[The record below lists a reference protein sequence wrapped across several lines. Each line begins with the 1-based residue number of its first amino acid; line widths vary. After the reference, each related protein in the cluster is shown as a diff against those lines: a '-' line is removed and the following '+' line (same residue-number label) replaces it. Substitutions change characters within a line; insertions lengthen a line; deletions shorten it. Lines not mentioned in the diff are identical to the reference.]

1 MREILALAQPQNEHE
16 YALEKKR
23 FDTIGEYSY
32 GRFVGRER
40 ELLDAEEEIGAY
52 IDSWDIWDKSNTELL
67 YEDIEHDPLPR
78 NLSAYVIVPV
88 AAGQE
93 TESLE
98 ATLAQYAR
106 QDADPSTWA
115 LMLYVNNVD
124 PSENILP
131 SDLRRTDEIIE
142 QFKTDNPHLSVRVV
156 KNTYCDDAPPIGA
169 IRATAW
175 DTALLDVQNNGLA
188 HDNLI
193 GISHDADA
201 PWISPNYISEM
212 QRAAVEHPEADL
224 LTCKLSWQTVGDP
237 ASDAN
242 KFIRYWEYLGYIQH
256 HKLGRVSSYDANTA
270 IRMSSYA
277 AIGGYRHHK
286 VLETRNLRNRL
297 LAARNYPNREPNGNI
312 HYIDTIRLK
321 TNSRRLYQ
329 AFDRRIFPGDAW
341 TEVPFLTGED
351 PARLL
356 DATKLANQPLAED
369 WLREILKQAEDDHL
383 SRLDLPT
390 RRRLTKLGRQ
400 IIRLPQ
406 IPTKKI
412 ERRSIRLPNLK

>member
-1 MREILALAQPQNEHE
+1 MREIPVLAQLKNEHE

-23 FDTIGEYSY
+23 LETIGEYSY
-32 GRFVGRER
+32 SRFVGRER

-52 IDSWDIWDKSNTELL
+52 IDSWDIWDKSNVELL
-67 YEDIEHDPLPR
+67 YEDVGSEPLPR

-93 TESLE
+93 TESLA

-106 QDADPSTWA
+106 QDADPSTWS

-124 PSENILP
+124 PSENISP
-131 SDLRRTDEIIE
+131 DDLRRTDNIIE
-142 QFKTDNPHLSVRVV
+142 EFKRDNPRLSVRVV

-175 DTALLDVQNNGLA
+175 DVALYDVQSNGLA

-237 ASDAN
+237 SSDAN
-242 KFIRYWEYLGYIQH
+242 KLIRYWEYMGYIQH
-256 HKLGRVSSYDANTA
+256 HKLGRVDSYDANTA

-286 VLETRNLRNRL
+286 VLETHYLRERL
-297 LAARNYPNREPNGNI
+297 LAARKYPNSEPNRNI
-312 HYIDTIRLK
+312 HYIDSIRLK

-329 AFDRRIFPGDAW
+329 AFEERVFPGNAW
-341 TEVPFLTGED
+341 TEMPFLTGED

-356 DATKLANQPLAED
+356 DTTESANKPLPED
-369 WLREILKQAEDDHL
+369 WLRDMLKQAEDAHL
-383 SRLDLPT
+383 RRLDPST
-390 RRRLTKLGRQ
+390 RRRLTKIGRH
-400 IIRLPQ
+400 IIHLPE
-406 IPTKKI
+406 IPTTKI
-412 ERRSIRLPNLK
+412 ERRPLRLPRPK